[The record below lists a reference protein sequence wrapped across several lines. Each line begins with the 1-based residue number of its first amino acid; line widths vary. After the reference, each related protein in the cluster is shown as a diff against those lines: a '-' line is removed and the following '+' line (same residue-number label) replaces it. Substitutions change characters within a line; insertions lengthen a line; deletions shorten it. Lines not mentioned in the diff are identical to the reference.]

1 MPRARLARISPIDNT
16 TLCAH
21 CQRCG
26 RRSILGQADARIAND
41 AVPQDAARLRCD
53 MCGGRRVKLF
63 RAQGPI
69 EILAFINGRM

>member
-1 MPRARLARISPIDNT
+1 MRIDPIEQT

-26 RRSILGQADARIAND
+26 RRSILGRADVLAANAAEPPD
-41 AVPQDAARLRCD
+41 SARLRCD

-63 RAQGPI
+63 RAQGPV
-69 EILAFINGRM
+69 EMLAFINGRI